1 MRSLISFGASARQV
15 IVGSVLAVAILS
27 ACGAAAAPLCTQTV
41 PTAASDREAAIHAL
55 GRTLFGALRD
65 GAPERALL
73 DDLALRSVLDGTGAS
88 RANAI
93 RQTTGPE
100 LRAGRRAL
108 TLALRDT
115 TYVGICLQRS
125 SVEAPGGAL
134 GLRADAWVVERAL
147 IVAQHPRAGTLA
159 GWVEGSFVF
168 TSRGFGA
175 IAIDRVEPPRPAHS
189 DLEMASC
196 DMAAGLDDR

>member
-1 MRSLISFGASARQV
+1 MRSLISFGARARKV
-15 IVGSVLAVAILS
+15 IVGGALVAALS
-27 ACGAAAAPLCTQTV
+27 ACGAAAAPLCTKTV
-41 PTAASDREAAIHAL
+41 PPAATDREAAIDAL
-55 GRTLFGALRD
+55 GRTLFAALRD
-65 GAPERALL
+65 GEPERALL
-73 DDLALRSVLDGTGAS
+73 DDLALRSVLDGIGAS

-108 TLALRDT
+108 TLALRGT
-115 TYVGICLQRS
+115 TYVGVCLQRS

-134 GLRADAWVVERAL
+134 GLRTDAWVVERAL
-147 IVAQHPRAGTLA
+147 IVAQHPRAGSLA

-175 IAIDRVEPPRPAHS
+175 VAIDRVEPPRPAHS
-189 DLEMASC
+189 DLEMAAC
-196 DMAAGLDDR
+196 DMAAGLDLR

>member
-1 MRSLISFGASARQV
+1 MRSLISFGASARRLF
-15 IVGSVLAVAILS
+15 VGSVLSVAALS

-41 PTAASDREAAIHAL
+41 PTAATEREAAIHAL
-55 GRTLFGALRD
+55 GRTLFAALRD
-65 GAPERALL
+65 GEPERALL
-73 DDLALRSVLDGTGAS
+73 DDLALRAVLDGTGAS
-88 RANAI
+88 HANAI

-108 TLALRDT
+108 TLALRGT

-125 SVEAPGGAL
+125 SVEPPGGVL

-147 IVAQHPRAGTLA
+147 VVAQHPRAGSLA

-175 IAIDRVEPPRPAHS
+175 IAIDRVEAPRPAHS
-189 DLEMASC
+189 DLELASC
-196 DMAAGLDDR
+196 EMSAGLDER